1 MTVPLNHMPRTLVA
15 VNRQGRLTLPADVR
29 RRLGIGEGSQLEVR
43 VQDRSIE
50 LRPTAVVPEEDRW
63 AYTSEALASLKR
75 ALSDIK
81 AGYVFELSETDL
93 LRGKYPKRA
102 GGAPSSPRK
111 PRKR

>member
-1 MTVPLNHMPRTLVA
+1 VPRTFVA

-29 RRLGIGEGSQLEVR
+29 RHLGIGEGSQLEVR

-63 AYTSEALASLKR
+63 AYTPEALASLKR

-93 LRGKYPKRA
+93 LRGKYPKRP
-102 GGAPSSPRK
+102 GNAPPSPSKART
-111 PRKR
+111 R

>member
-1 MTVPLNHMPRTLVA
+1 MSRTLVA

-29 RRLGIGEGSQLEVR
+29 RHFGLGEGSQLEVR

-63 AYTSEALASLKR
+63 AYTPEALGSLKR

-81 AGYVFELSETDL
+81 AGYMFELSEEDL
-93 LRGKYPKRA
+93 LRGKYPKRH
-102 GGAPSSPRK
+102 SPAASRARK
-111 PRKR
+111 SRKR

>member
-1 MTVPLNHMPRTLVA
+1 MARTLVA
-15 VNRQGRLTLPADVR
+15 VNRQGRLTLPAEVR
-29 RRLGIGEGSQLEVR
+29 RLLGIGEGSQLEVR

-63 AYTSEALASLKR
+63 AYTPEALASLKR

-81 AGYVFELSETDL
+81 AGYVFQLSEEEL
-93 LRGKYPKRA
+93 MRGKYPKRP
-102 GGAPSSPRK
+102 GRVTGSPRK

>member
-1 MTVPLNHMPRTLVA
+1 MPRTFVA

-29 RRLGIGEGSQLEVR
+29 RHLGIGEGSQLEVR
-43 VQDRSIE
+43 VQDRWIE
-50 LRPTAVVPEEDRW
+50 LRPTAVVAEEDRW
-63 AYTSEALASLKR
+63 AYTPEALASLKR

-81 AGYVFELSETDL
+81 AGYVFQFSETDL

-102 GGAPSSPRK
+102 GGPPSSPRK

>member
-1 MTVPLNHMPRTLVA
+1 MPRTLVA

-29 RRLGIGEGSQLEVR
+29 RQLGIGEGSQLEVR

-63 AYTSEALASLKR
+63 AYTPEALASLKR

-93 LRGKYPKRA
+93 LRGKYPKPA
-102 GGAPSSPRK
+102 DGAPSSPRK
-111 PRKR
+111 KRKR

>member
-1 MTVPLNHMPRTLVA
+1 MA

-29 RRLGIGEGSQLEVR
+29 RHFGIGEGTQLEVR

-63 AYTSEALASLKR
+63 AYTPEALASLKR
-75 ALSDIK
+75 ALADIK
-81 AGYVFELSETDL
+81 AGYVFELSEAEL
-93 LRGKYPKRA
+93 LRGQYPKRRRVA
-102 GGAPSSPRK
+102 SSPRK